1 MDIIAQKKML
11 IRIVVFLTVLN
22 IVSIGFFVCK
32 DVIFRPRKPLQCKVQ
47 KDASTILQKEL
58 DLSQQQFEQV
68 RNLRTKYFEKEKSIE
83 HAIRQERDSMNT
95 SMFNKNTDEEL
106 VKSLA
111 RKVAD
116 NEFSMEMMRFEQ
128 AKEFKTICNQTQLEK
143 FGVMVKEIRDY
154 FKPDKP
160 NDAPQK

>member
-11 IRIVVFLTVLN
+11 IRIVVFLSVLN

-32 DVIFRPRKPLQCKVQ
+32 DIIFHPRKPLPCKVQ

-58 DLSQQQFEQV
+58 DLSPQQFEQV

-128 AKEFKTICNQTQLEK
+128 AKEVKTICNPAQLEK
-143 FGVMVKEIRDY
+143 FGTVVKEIRDF

-160 NDAPQK
+160 NDAPPK